1 MVPGQQ
7 LEAAVLRRRDRA
19 PRTGIVD
26 TIITRI
32 RPDDTDAVD
41 VRLVQLRAG
50 AGGLTAAE
58 ISRLKRTV
66 AMLATEWLLAAF
78 DGEILHLVPEI
89 PRKEAR
95 RRG

>member
-1 MVPGQQ
+1 MVPSQQ
-7 LEAAVLRRRDRA
+7 LEAAVLRRRDRDSSI
-19 PRTGIVD
+19 IVD
-26 TIITRI
+26 TIIARI

-41 VRLVQLRAG
+41 KRLVQLKAG

-66 AMLATEWLLAAF
+66 AMLTTEWLLAAF

-89 PRKEAR
+89 PRKGAR